1 MGGEEAGS
9 VLCSLFFSV
18 SKKAKNSMTQQL
30 NNTLSGPYWSAM
42 STSGC
47 KPDSTSMVPAPQCPQ
62 LPIAMHMTIQQ
73 SYVLWRKRQHFS
85 ASKSVATTLV
95 QVLKLS
101 QTAPLSQ
108 D

>member
-9 VLCSLFFSV
+9 VLCSLSFSV
-18 SKKAKNSMTQQL
+18 SKKAKNSKTQQL

-47 KPDSTSMVPAPQCPQ
+47 TPDSALMLPAPQCPQ
-62 LPIAMHMTIQQ
+62 LPIAMHTTIQP
-73 SYVLWRKRQHFS
+73 SYVLWRKGQHYS
-85 ASKSVATTLV
+85 ASQSVATTLV